1 MVREIYT
8 EMKKQNKKIEI
19 ESERETLQGRD
30 EAERLYAADAE
41 AALNEFR
48 PDMEQLSE

>member
-19 ESERETLQGRD
+19 ESEVLQGQD

-48 PDMEQLSE
+48 PDMEQPSE